1 VINVNFNGKESGR
14 YTIQLVDINGKVIA
28 EKISVIYG
36 RQAVPVFVKQGL
48 AKGPYM
54 VKVLSNSK
62 KTVFTDKLIV
72 E

>member
-1 VINVNFNGKESGR
+1 MALQV
-14 YTIQLVDINGKVIA
+14 
-28 EKISVIYG
+28 
-36 RQAVPVFVKQGL
+36 VPVNVRAGL

-62 KTVFTDKLIV
+62 KAVFTDKLLV